1 MTGSDRHNNK
11 AHLPR
16 VTATSLQLT
25 GSHKRTATHVEG
37 DLLVT
42 ALADNRKLIEA

>member
-1 MTGSDRHNNK
+1 MAESGR
-11 AHLPR
+11 LPGA
-16 VTATSLQLT
+16 VLAAANSLQLT
-25 GSHKRTATHVEG
+25 GSHKRTATHVQG